1 MAFRFNELPWLVQTF
16 LYVSVAVGL
25 VVAGEYLE
33 ISPVRAALNQQAQLQ
48 DELTKLTAEV
58 SRLQAVK
65 QQHQEFLTRLQ
76 ALEEQ
81 LQRAQTFV
89 PEEKNTDEFIRTL
102 QSSSSGARI
111 ALRSLKSRAVVVR
124 EFYAEMPFDVELD
137 GAYYDVSGFF
147 NRLGQTQ
154 RIINASGLALNGI
167 GGGGGGGR
175 QFNYAAGTTVGGT
188 VTVTTYYTPSEAE
201 QAAAAPPGAPGGR
214 GRRGQ

>member
-16 LYVSVAVGL
+16 IYVLIAVGL
-25 VVAGEYLE
+25 VAAGEYLE
-33 ISPVRAALNQQAQLQ
+33 ISPVRAALNEQAQLKE
-48 DELTKLTAEV
+48 ELSKLTAEV
-58 SRLQAVK
+58 ARLQAVK

-102 QSSSSGARI
+102 QNSSAGARI
-111 ALRSLKSRAVVVR
+111 AVRSLKSRAVVVR

-147 NRLGQTQ
+147 NRLGQTT
-154 RIINASGLALNGI
+154 RIINASGLTLNGI
-167 GGGGGGGR
+167 SGTGGGGGQR
-175 QFNYAAGTTVGGT
+175 FNYAAGTTVGGT

-201 QAAAAPPGAPGGR
+201 MAAAAPPGQARPGGR
-214 GRRGQ
+214 GR